1 VILYFINFKISN
13 QNSKLQKE
21 SMFDV
26 TSSSTSND
34 APNLDFNFDSVKTEQ
49 FKTESVNYNA
59 QFQAPMCSFE
69 MNNINHQDFQFQDAF
84 IPQGWLLQFNFFN

>member
-1 VILYFINFKISN
+1 
-13 QNSKLQKE
+13 
-21 SMFDV
+21 MFDV

-34 APNLDFNFDSVKTEQ
+34 VPILDFNFDSVKTEQ

-69 MNNINHQDFQFQDAF
+69 MNNIADQDFQFQNSF
-84 IPQGWLLQFNFFN
+84 IPQGCLNLTF